1 MKPFIYDITGIDP
14 IKAFLAVK
22 HLPYSLLLDSAD
34 RKHPNSRY
42 TFVACKPIETIEAK
56 DGEIEITN
64 WEQRITLKD
73 ADPFETIQSRMRS
86 WIKFAAPLPNMPPF
100 QGGAAGLFGYDLAR
114 YLEDLPKTA
123 KRTPDMPDMAIGIY
137 DQVLAHDYLLKK
149 TYIFTHARN
158 EKDASRKRAHLIELF
173 EQELEP
179 PPYQSPDIVWLSN
192 FTEDEYKDNVQKV
205 IDYIYAGDI
214 FQANL
219 SQRFDAKRP
228 ENFDPFLHYMHMREI
243 SPAPFAAY
251 MHINDIKIASTSP
264 ERFLTA
270 HNKRVETQPIKGTRP
285 HVKDIL
291 QDKKNRA
298 DLKNSLKDRAE
309 NTMIVDLLRN
319 DLAKVCEADSVDVTD
334 LCKLETFANV
344 HHLVSTIQGKLR
356 HNKTATDMLKAAFPG
371 GSITGAPKIRAMEI
385 IEELEPSRR
394 GPYCGSIGYVGFDGA
409 MDTNI
414 LIRTLIYDEN
424 RISLQVGGGIVADS
438 NPAEEYQET
447 LDKARGVFK
456 SFEPLKNIE
465 KEDAEKEN
473 TENLHPKKPTE
484 TAA

>member
-34 RKHPNSRY
+34 HKHPNSRY
-42 TFVACKPIETIEAK
+42 TFLACMPIETIEAK
-56 DGEIEITN
+56 DAEIEITN

-73 ADPFETIQSRMRS
+73 ADPFDTIQSRMRS
-86 WIKFAAPLPNMPPF
+86 WIKFAAPIPNMPPF

-114 YLEDLPKTA
+114 YLETLPKRA
-123 KRTPDMPDMAIGIY
+123 KTNPAMPDMAIGIY
-137 DQVLAHDYLLKK
+137 DQVLAHDHLLKK
-149 TYIFTHARN
+149 TWIFTHSKSA
-158 EKDASRKRAHLIELF
+158 EQAERKRNHFIDLIS
-173 EQELEP
+173 QKIEP
-179 PPYQSPDIVWLSN
+179 PPYNPPDIVWLSN
-192 FTEDEYKDNVQKV
+192 FTEEEYKHNVQKV

-243 SPAPFAAY
+243 NPAPFAAY
-251 MHINDIKIASTSP
+251 MHISDIKIASTSP
-264 ERFLTA
+264 ERFITIK
-270 HNKRVETQPIKGTRP
+270 NKRVETRPIKGTRP
-285 HVKDIL
+285 HVIDVI
-291 QDKKNRA
+291 QDKKNRN
-298 DLKNSLKDRAE
+298 DLKISEKDRAE

-319 DLAKVCEADSVDVTD
+319 DLAKVCDADSVEVTD

-344 HHLVSTIQGKLR
+344 HHLVSTITGKLR

-394 GPYCGSIGYVGFDGA
+394 GPYCGSIGYIGFDGT

-438 NPAEEYQET
+438 DPSEEYQET

-456 SFEPLKNIE
+456 SFEP
-465 KEDAEKEN
+465 
-473 TENLHPKKPTE
+473 TENREKTDHPSPENPTE